1 VLSIQPDDCFTKSRC
16 SSLMTDLKIGP
27 TRSARLVFIN
37 LESINN
43 KTLHDEEESHY
54 DLSSK
59 CAFHT
64 HNTYVMD
71 REYHE
76 QMQRLQ
82 QVGHAFPC
90 RSIPKADSL
99 SSFDVPSRTSNKF
112 QCLRLDRN
120 RDIIQIAMNR
130 KAREGASKGPA

>member
-1 VLSIQPDDCFTKSRC
+1 
-16 SSLMTDLKIGP
+16 MTDLKIGP

-43 KTLHDEEESHY
+43 KTLHNGEESHY

-59 CAFHT
+59 CALFHT

-99 SSFDVPSRTSNKF
+99 SSFDVPSRTSSKF
-112 QCLRLDRN
+112 QRLHLNRN

-130 KAREGASKGPA
+130 KAREGA